1 MLSIPRNFLI
11 SPPPCISLCISPC
24 LTTILCRAPSPV
36 LPLLGLCPREPGL
49 SSLFTLSPLLD
60 HLSRCPPL
68 LCSHW
73 RSFPG
78 LCPIS
83 GSLSHLF
90 DHCPFHA
97 CLLPPPLSSASS
109 LTPLLTPSRLCASWF
124 PHFIPSSH
132 PPTPPSIWVPSFPST
147 PSIAFPAV
155 SSCLWSLYVS
165 FLPLSLS
172 VSPFL
177 PVSLSSFVSLYASA
191 AAPSLT
197 QLSPLI
203 LTLHLPHYLGLT
215 VSVAFPISVS
225 RSLSPPSV
233 SFSLISVPHLC
244 FPPCRPL
251 PLSITQPSPL
261 APSLPC
267 LPSGSALASR
277 PRRGRPAG
285 PAGDARRRWPP
296 RPSGP
301 R

>member
-97 CLLPPPLSSASS
+97 CLLPPPLTSASS

-132 PPTPPSIWVPSFPST
+132 PPLPLFGFHLSLPLPPLPF
-147 PSIAFPAV
+147 
-155 SSCLWSLYVS
+155 
-165 FLPLSLS
+165 PLSLL
-172 VSPFL
+172 VSGL
-177 PVSLSSFVSLYASA
+177 CMSLSCLF
-191 AAPSLT
+191 
-197 QLSPLI
+197 
-203 LTLHLPHYLGLT
+203 
-215 VSVAFPISVS
+215 
-225 RSLSPPSV
+225 
-233 SFSLISVPHLC
+233 
-244 FPPCRPL
+244 
-251 PLSITQPSPL
+251 
-261 APSLPC
+261 PSLP
-267 LPSGSALASR
+267 LHFFPSPSLHLS
-277 PRRGRPAG
+277 PSMLL
-285 PAGDARRRWPP
+285 PP
-296 RPSGP
+296 RLLSPNFPLSS
-301 R
+301 